1 MLIVVEGEVVPKG
14 RARITRSGIAYTPK
28 KTRDYENKLAFFA
41 QQAMKD
47 TPLFEGPLVVHVEV
61 TIPITESWS
70 KKKREKA
77 LAGEI
82 RPISRPDLDNYI
94 KILDGINGI
103 VWKDDSQIV
112 ELTARKIYG
121 EKPRLFVDIDSV

>member
-41 QQAMKD
+41 AEVMKD
-47 TPLFEGPLVVHVEV
+47 SPLLEGPLWVCVRVSV
-61 TIPITESWS
+61 SIPESWS
-70 KKKREKA
+70 KKKRALA

-82 RPISRPDLDNYI
+82 KPIGRPDLDNYI
-94 KILDGINGI
+94 KILDALNGI

-112 ELTARKIYG
+112 EISAFKYYG

>member
-41 QQAMKD
+41 AEVMKD
-47 TPLFEGPLVVHVEV
+47 SPLLEGPLWVCVRVSV
-61 TIPITESWS
+61 SIPESWS
-70 KKKREKA
+70 KKKRALA

-82 RPISRPDLDNYI
+82 KPIGRPDLDNYI
-94 KILDGINGI
+94 KILDALNGI

-112 ELTARKIYG
+112 EISAFKYYG
-121 EKPRLFVDIDSV
+121 EKPRLFLDIDSV

>member
-61 TIPITESWS
+61 TIPIPESWS

-103 VWKDDSQIV
+103 VWRDDSQIV

-121 EKPRLFVDIDSV
+121 EKPGLMVIIDTI

>member
-41 QQAMKD
+41 SEVMKD
-47 TPLFEGPLVVHVEV
+47 APLLEGPLWVCVRVSV
-61 TIPITESWS
+61 SIPESWS
-70 KKKREKA
+70 KKKRALA

-82 RPISRPDLDNYI
+82 KPIGRPDLDNYI
-94 KILDGINGI
+94 KILDALNGI

-112 ELTARKIYG
+112 EISAFKYYG
-121 EKPRLFVDIDSV
+121 EKPRLFLDIDSV

>member
-28 KTRDYENKLAFFA
+28 KTRDYENKLAFLA
-41 QQAMKD
+41 AEVMKD
-47 TPLFEGPLVVHVEV
+47 SPLLEGPLWVCVRVSV
-61 TIPITESWS
+61 SIPESWS
-70 KKKREKA
+70 KKKRALA

-82 RPISRPDLDNYI
+82 KPIGRPDLDNYI
-94 KILDGINGI
+94 KILDALNGI

-112 ELTARKIYG
+112 EISAFKYYG
-121 EKPRLFVDIDSV
+121 EKPRLFLDIDSV